1 MSEMLVRDHD
11 RLVKYQRTAPLSD
24 GRPAYIIACP
34 MCHRD
39 VGGGISPSTGT
50 SQLWAHVCVRN
61 ADTVERYEL
70 YKEAAEKW
78 ARDCVNDQ
86 NGWCYDHE
94 HCCWKCMDCYAPL
107 DPCDKSPA
115 VHAADCKAARILN
128 LKREGA

>member
-1 MSEMLVRDHD
+1 MSCRYCTCADCSFTDTGAVRYPIGGSHEEDSI
-11 RLVKYQRTAPLSD
+11 TIP
-24 GRPAYIIACP
+24 
-34 MCHRD
+34 RD
-39 VGGGISPSTGT
+39 
-50 SQLWAHVCVRN
+50 Q
-61 ADTVERYEL
+61 YEL

-115 VHAADCKAARILN
+115 VHAADCKAARILG
-128 LKREGA
+128 LKREP